1 MKVSARRWRVG
12 LTGTLLCVIGVSF
25 LRSSRVAAA
34 GVQDSQVAAVS
45 GGTSAG
51 TLPPDGAG
59 ASRINPVFA
68 AEFDKVWETVRDRYY
83 DKSLSGVDWRRV
95 GAAYRARLPEVKSKA
110 EFADLVN
117 QMLGE
122 LHASHTAYA
131 TDEDIEFY
139 MLPAVMSHDL
149 RGHRVEH
156 IGVTGQRVGREY
168 IVSAVLDG
176 GPAERAGIQSGD
188 HLLSVEGKPFQS
200 AGSFVGKEGVPVRVE
215 LQRGSESDTRT
226 VTVVPV
232 RQNTLRAFLDATNKS
247 VRIFQVDG
255 RRIGYVHLWVMAHEA
270 FKSALDDI
278 VLNRLHNTD
287 GLILDLRDGYGGS
300 PWGFADVFFRPDI
313 AWEQQA
319 RGIDPSSRRTGYNKP
334 MVVLVN
340 GGTRSAKEFLTYQLK
355 AGHRA
360 LIVGTPTAGA
370 FLGAGTFEIGKDGLL
385 ELAVVGLRVNGK
397 QLEGIGVLPDIEVTP
412 EFPYTERDGQLARA
426 KQALA
431 DMLKRRTAG
440 NSSQGDFTH

>member
-1 MKVSARRWRVG
+1 
-12 LTGTLLCVIGVSF
+12 
-25 LRSSRVAAA
+25 
-34 GVQDSQVAAVS
+34 
-45 GGTSAG
+45 
-51 TLPPDGAG
+51 
-59 ASRINPVFA
+59 
-68 AEFDKVWETVRDRYY
+68 
-83 DKSLSGVDWRRV
+83 VDWWRI
-95 GAAYRARLPEVKSKA
+95 GAAYRARLSEAKTKA
-110 EFADLVN
+110 EFTDIVN

-122 LHASHTAYA
+122 LHASHTAYS

-168 IVSAVLDG
+168 LVSAVLDG
-176 GPAERAGIQSGD
+176 GPAAKAGIQSGD
-188 HLLSVEGKPFQS
+188 HLLTVDGKPFQS
-200 AGSFVGKEGVPVRVE
+200 AGSFVGREGIPVRVDLRRGNE
-215 LQRGSESDTRT
+215 LDTQT

-232 RQNTLRAFLDATNKS
+232 RQNMLRAFLDATNKS
-247 VRIFQVDG
+247 VRVLQVDG
-255 RRIGYVHLWVMAHEA
+255 RKIGYVHLWVMAHEA

-278 VLNRLHNTD
+278 VLNRLHDTD
-287 GLILDLRDGYGGS
+287 GLILDLRDGYGGT
-300 PWGFADVFFRPDI
+300 PWGFGDVFFRPDI

-334 MVVLVN
+334 MVVLIN

-397 QLEGIGVLPDIEVTP
+397 QLEGVGVIPDIEVAP
-412 EFPYTERDGQLARA
+412 GSPYTERDRQLARA
-426 KQALA
+426 KQALVE
-431 DMLKRRTAG
+431 MLKRRAADNG
-440 NSSQGDFTH
+440 SQGDFAH